1 MRRGSERG
9 SGGVLRGL
17 LQELV
22 QLQQGGG
29 DEAEDVFGRMRE
41 VIPLVLENYC
51 RPGRGGEREL
61 KSVCQLVDL
70 VLGRFPAAFH
80 HGQGPELSSLWEH
93 LLPLLAEPHL
103 GLATHAR
110 LVRTLRLAG
119 ELYAQGSPGY
129 YHRALVVGFREL
141 LADLATVTVF
151 LPQAGS
157 SREAG
162 LTGNAGDAAEG
173 GEASEVEIA
182 VLSELF
188 CKSKDTAGER
198 RVFVCFSNRSEWEA
212 LCLAGLELLEGLV
225 PAAMGDAL
233 RASSVLESLEF
244 FVNSGVKRVLPP
256 ASRLI
261 KALLQASCDCQIVP
275 IDPLLHSV
283 MFQAAHFASSI
294 SSEGVLS
301 EVSEDLEAA
310 GTVIR
315 ELCPYAS
322 FHCPFQLVKWASDT
336 LLLVLSKERWGGSLA
351 LALQETIRAA
361 VERCPSV
368 SQVLVES
375 IVSARAL
382 RLDSGYYADTR
393 STEVV
398 SLLHLGLSNCFRHN
412 LYVDLR
418 TGRFSQSIKYH
429 SGRAHPIPQMVG
441 GQAASVEDQITHI
454 FDMLPE
460 LIQTAAV
467 VSDSL
472 LRPAFDIGIAGVLGS
487 PCRLHSS
494 NLNMWEL
501 ARRTLESAAGLKGRG
516 ITMYRNGHVAKLGA
530 AKLLLALLLLP
541 ADPPWQTAEK
551 GMYYRILKF
560 PWNKSFGDSNVHDL
574 TAGSR
579 DASACKCCSLVCMSI
594 FTLRF
599 KDGGPFRKLLL
610 ESIEEEPKNEAFA
623 SVLAGMLPFLDS
635 FAGELY
641 DKIVGSLPPAEETS
655 RRLRE
660 SFLIGFRECMSSMSS
675 GGVLC
680 LTLAMHKTAQL
691 VLRRYGISIAVSD
704 SAIENADLIL
714 GASTSPGSQSQH
726 GMLERPDILARLRD
740 IICSVPPSC
749 ESSLGFPDGVFECVK
764 LALLAPPAK
773 ESPDPPCA
781 DAFVAFVDKMIQVR
795 SETSVLGRLQSR
807 DGSDFCD
814 HSEITSRGLSA
825 LQIVAQFGLE
835 SPNSNR
841 SDGQARGS
849 FLSQLQRVAFDDSLT
864 VPAQVFVLQ
873 SVTLFGAH
881 ATDQGSLIVAIIILV
896 GSLDRGWAQRSIAAR
911 GLEVILDEHGF
922 QSQDLSS
929 QLPMMFEYLGRNLIK
944 RPRLIDE
951 AADVLFQSNRGVLLR
966 QALLETLPR
975 IVDAR
980 DTPLLN
986 AFSEALGVTSGQL
999 LLDHGHIALCP
1010 ALDCSTQSEL
1020 NNILKY
1026 VEKVTGDSWEE
1037 IFQAKARL
1045 IVELVIWNEAKL
1057 GVLNSATVQC
1067 VSVPATKVESARRQ
1081 VEVVRVALKTI
1092 DLKQSGDT
1100 TIEADVPNFL
1110 YSRHMLGLLASINS
1124 KLRETAQM
1132 EKSAGAET
1140 RRRSRPLLVRTQ
1152 VQSLRMVEILIKLA
1166 ETHVGPFTPDVMAL
1180 LNHGLQKP
1188 DPQVQRQALVC
1199 LHALVVSLA
1208 KFKKGQLSTMLHQI
1222 VVMVLPFAEM
1232 GQANGQEAS
1241 VRSFEAEVQQILS
1254 ELLVKNRKALG
1265 KELQHLPPLPELPF
1279 LKGINSSL
1287 AKAKTALD
1295 QSGELRNLI
1304 ANLEHDSQ
1312 AVRYVALDRLRIFL
1326 AREKAWVDK
1335 LFTPGT
1341 SPGGRN
1347 EKLKV
1352 SLLESLLKCCEV
1364 GVRTVLTGKM
1374 SLRCADCLGQLG
1386 AIDPALLPNVLQCPA
1401 ARLAFNL
1408 DDDLPF
1414 NLVSTELFRMLTT
1427 ASDPGALESTR
1438 YAIQQLLKIYM
1449 KSSVDDLAED
1459 VRVYVRPL
1467 LTSRY
1472 RLEKNQNKESSVSP
1486 IFGSTTMS
1494 FREWLLLW
1502 TKDLVTQV
1510 PPKHPRKALFDSC
1523 QGLFKYDMRTMLTVL
1538 PYLVGTVLAHGTDSA
1553 CDNVRMEILSVL
1565 GSGSS
1570 QVETRD
1576 NGEDIYTEPRRRATP
1591 APSIGAGTTH
1601 SKLSAKHKRDPEERG
1616 SMAEL
1621 SMQAIFDLLD
1631 KLGTYVS
1638 AVKKREVF
1646 ESAKARCAR
1655 KVEGTLNKIPK
1666 SLLAHAALKCG
1677 AHARALLHY
1686 ELHLRIQNPH
1696 GQNPAALKTID
1707 PLPDDLVTS
1716 LLEMYV
1722 PLEEPDGLAGLVK
1735 LRQTQSLPIDDKLLG
1750 EKAGNWTDVLCMY
1763 EKDLQGDMVE
1773 SPHASISPSGQLS
1786 SEQRGYMRCLLN
1798 TGHLKAL
1805 QTHADGLLAKEASR
1819 KIRGQIAVFG
1829 ADAAWR
1835 LGQWSSLEYY
1845 VEQHALSGAHH
1856 TETGWPT
1863 RLGRLLL
1870 SAKACDSESF
1880 NDGIGKARTALMAP
1894 LAAASME
1901 SYGRAYPFLVR
1912 LHMLHELETAYTAFL
1927 NFRSSLVSETA
1938 GAVDTA
1944 AAIKIFSEDVGTLNW
1959 RDRISRT
1966 QPTLVVREPLVV
1978 FHRTICMLLKSLC
1991 EEKVSLS
1998 PRDMNRVSRLLRSS
2012 VGECWLDQ
2020 AQMCR
2025 RAGHLEPA
2033 SVAVL
2038 QAVDHR
2044 TPNALLEKAHLLWQ
2058 NDKKL
2063 QAISELR
2070 LVQQNTRLLNSDKR
2084 GEAKALLR
2092 LARWAGLTGHAR
2104 DDELVH
2110 LYRDVIKRDK
2120 EWDKGYFHF
2129 AEYLDEVMRDM
2140 KQRSKEAEMSGHKG
2154 RGPDRSHARHYIE
2167 YLPEVIKQYGSS
2179 AARGTKK
2186 LFQNMPRMLTLWY
2199 NFGVEEES
2207 YRRDVNCGAVATR
2220 VGRDVNAV
2228 VQEFA
2233 KSLPTSAWL
2242 AVLPQLISR
2251 VCHPNATVNRIT
2263 TDIITTVLLRFPQQ
2277 VLWSLAAV
2285 SNSNV
2290 VARKQTA
2297 LKILASARS
2306 QASQEEVRQL
2316 FQEFETFV
2324 DQMKK
2329 LCNHSVPKSQKFF
2342 MLSKSGKYNLLKR
2355 TLPIR
2360 VIVPIQ
2366 AALTPS
2372 FSASAAGLCDSPF
2385 DAEHTTAIHS
2395 VCDKVGVLSSL
2406 QRPKKVDLIG
2416 DNGRSYTFLFKP
2428 MDDLRKDARL
2438 MEFASVLN
2446 QLFAKAPQSRR
2457 RGLYLRTFAVLPL
2470 TEDCGMIEWVPNT
2483 HMLRGCCEETYA
2495 EVGLWN
2501 AESSSGK
2508 LRQIQEIYKELYGEV
2523 GKVGNRK
2530 GRDPTQWL
2538 DKILHMLPPKLH
2550 MWFIRAFPEP
2560 SQWFKAR
2567 LNFSRTAAVWSMVG
2581 HILGLGD
2588 RHGENVLLDSTS
2600 GDVVHVDFACLFDKG
2615 LELGQPEVVPFRL
2628 TQNMV
2633 DACGIQGYEGVF
2645 RRTCEISLSVLR
2657 SNKGALMSVLDT
2669 FVHDPLVEWTDTPGR
2684 AGGRAPREQDNP
2696 FAVQA
2701 LENIQSR
2708 LSGVVVGVDAAP
2720 SLPLS
2725 PEGQTD
2731 RLIAEATDK
2740 RNLGDMYIWWMPW
2753 F

>member
-22 QLQQGGG
+22 QLQQGGAE
-29 DEAEDVFGRMRE
+29 EAEDVFGRMRE

-80 HGQGPELSSLWEH
+80 HGQGPELSSLWMH
-93 LLPLLAEPHL
+93 LLPLLAEPTL
-103 GLATHAR
+103 GPATHAR

-129 YHRALVVGFREL
+129 YHRALVVGCREL
-141 LADLATVTVF
+141 LADLAAVADF
-151 LPQAGS
+151 LPLAGS
-157 SREAG
+157 SGEAG
-162 LTGNAGDAAEG
+162 LPENAGDGGEG
-173 GEASEVEIA
+173 GEASELEIA
-182 VLSELF
+182 VLSDFF
-188 CKSKDTAGER
+188 CMSKDAPGQGG
-198 RVFVCFSNRSEWEA
+198 VSVCVSSRSQWEA
-212 LCLAGLELLEGLV
+212 LCLAALELLEGLV
-225 PAAMGDAL
+225 PTAMGDAL
-233 RASSVLESLEF
+233 RASSVLESLDF
-244 FVNSGVKRVLPP
+244 FLNSGVKCVLPP
-256 ASRLI
+256 ASRLV
-261 KALLQASCDCQIVP
+261 KALLQTSCDCEIVP

-283 MFQAAHFASSI
+283 MSQAALLTR
-294 SSEGVLS
+294 SESVLS

-310 GTVIR
+310 GTIIR
-315 ELCPYAS
+315 ELYPYAS
-322 FHCPFQLVKWASDT
+322 FHFPFQLVKSASDT
-336 LLLVLSKERWGGSLA
+336 LLLALSRRRWGKNLA
-351 LALQETIRAA
+351 LTLQETIRAA

-375 IVSARAL
+375 IVSARFGG
-382 RLDSGYYADTR
+382 GYGYAH
-393 STEVV
+393 SVPEVM
-398 SLLHLGLSNCFRHN
+398 SLLHLGLSNCYQHH

-418 TGRFSQSIKYH
+418 ADLFCKPRDRDGRP
-429 SGRAHPIPQMVG
+429 RPIPQMLR
-441 GQAASVEDQITHI
+441 GQPASVEDQITHI
-454 FDMLPE
+454 FDMLPHMIDDVSVPMSERRRE
-460 LIQTAAV
+460 LM
-467 VSDSL
+467 L
-472 LRPAFDIGIAGVLGS
+472 AFDIGIAGVLGS
-487 PCRLHSS
+487 PCRMPSS
-494 NLNMWEL
+494 NLNLWEL
-501 ARRTLESAAGLKGRG
+501 ARRTLEVTVVLKGSG
-516 ITMYRNGHVAKLGA
+516 VAMHRNGDIPSKLDIAKLGA
-530 AKLLLALLLLP
+530 VKLLLALLLLP
-541 ADPPWQTAEK
+541 ADPPWQTADKE
-551 GMYYRILKF
+551 MYYRILKF
-560 PWNKSFGDSNVHDL
+560 PWWKSSDSDTHYSSKEPQDV
-574 TAGSR
+574 S
-579 DASACKCCSLVCMSI
+579 ASKCCSLLCISI

-599 KDGGPFRKLLL
+599 NDKGPFKKLLR
-610 ESIEEEPKNEAFA
+610 ESIEEEPKNEPFA
-623 SVLAGMLPFLDS
+623 SVLAGLLPFLGS
-635 FAGELY
+635 FAGEIY

-655 RRLRE
+655 KRLRE
-660 SFLIGFRECMSSMSS
+660 SFLVGFREYLSSMSS
-675 GGVLC
+675 GGVLR
-680 LTLAMHKTAQL
+680 LILAMHKTAQL
-691 VLRRYGISIAVSD
+691 ILRRYGISIAVSD
-704 SAIENADLIL
+704 SAIENTDLIL
-714 GASTSPGSQSQH
+714 GASTSSGSQSQH
-726 GMLERPDILARLRD
+726 AMVERPDILARLRD
-740 IICSVPPSC
+740 IICSLPPSC
-749 ESSLGFPDGVFECVK
+749 ESSLGFPDSVFECVK
-764 LALLAPPAK
+764 LALLAPPTK
-773 ESPDPPCA
+773 ESPDPPWV
-781 DAFVAFVDKMIQVR
+781 DAFIAFVDKMIQVR
-795 SETSVLGRLQSR
+795 SQASVLGRLQSR
-807 DGSDFCD
+807 DGGDFCD
-814 HSEITSRGLSA
+814 HNEISSRGLSA
-825 LQIVAQFGLE
+825 LQIVARFGLE
-835 SPNSNR
+835 SPNSKR
-841 SDGQARGS
+841 RDGQARGS

-951 AADVLFQSNRGVLLR
+951 AADVLFQSNREVLLR
-966 QALLETLPR
+966 HALLETLPR

-1057 GVLNSATVQC
+1057 GVLNNSTVQC

-1081 VEVVRVALKTI
+1081 VEVVRVALKTN
-1092 DLKQSGDT
+1092 DLKQSGGT

-1132 EKSAGAET
+1132 EKSAGAEI

-1180 LNHGLQKP
+1180 LNHGLQKS
-1188 DPQVQRQALVC
+1188 DLQVQRQALVC

-1232 GQANGQEAS
+1232 GQANGQGAT
-1241 VRSFEAEVQQILS
+1241 VRSFEGEVQQILS

-1287 AKAKTALD
+1287 AKAKTELD

-1326 AREKAWVDK
+1326 AREKTWVDK
-1335 LFTPGT
+1335 LFTSGT
-1341 SPGGRN
+1341 SPGRN

-1352 SLLESLLKCCEV
+1352 SLLESLLRCCEV

-1374 SLRCADCLGQLG
+1374 SLRCADCLGRLG
-1386 AIDPALLPNVLQCPA
+1386 AIDPALLPDVLQSPA
-1401 ARLAFNL
+1401 ANSAFNL

-1414 NLVSTELFRMLTT
+1414 NIVSTELFRMLTT
-1427 ASDPGALESTR
+1427 ASDLGALESTR

-1472 RLEKNQNKESSVSP
+1472 RLEKNQNKESSVCP

-1576 NGEDIYTEPRRRATP
+1576 NGEDTYTEPLRRATP
-1591 APSIGAGTTH
+1591 APSFRADTTH
-1601 SKLSAKHKRDPEERG
+1601 SKLSPKQKKDPEERS

-1638 AVKKREVF
+1638 AVKKREGF

-1696 GQNPAALKTID
+1696 GQNAAALTSID

-1735 LRQTQSLPIDDKLLG
+1735 LRKTQSLSIDNKLLG

-1763 EKDLQGDMVE
+1763 EKDLQGDLAE
-1773 SPHASISPSGQLS
+1773 SPHASLSSPGQLS
-1786 SEQRGYMRCLLN
+1786 SDQRGYMRCLLN

-1805 QTHADGLLAKEASR
+1805 QTHVDGLLAKEGSR
-1819 KIRGQIAVFG
+1819 KIRGQIAAFG

-1835 LGQWSSLEYY
+1835 LGQWSSLDYY

-1870 SAKACDSESF
+1870 SAKACNSESF

-1944 AAIKIFSEDVGTLNW
+1944 AAIRVFSEDVGRLNW
-1959 RDRISRT
+1959 RERISRT

-1978 FHRTICMLLKSLC
+1978 FHRTICMLLKGLC

-1998 PRDMNRVSRLLRSS
+1998 SRDMNRVSRLLRSS

-2058 NDKKL
+2058 NDKKH

-2070 LVQQNTRLLNSDKR
+2070 LVELNTRLLNSNKR

-2104 DDELVH
+2104 DDQLVH

-2129 AEYLDEVMRDM
+2129 AEYLDEVMQDM
-2140 KQRSKEAEMSGHKG
+2140 KQRRKEAEMSGHKG
-2154 RGPDRSHARHYIE
+2154 RGLDRSRARHYIE

-2199 NFGVEEES
+2199 NFGVEEQS
-2207 YRRDVNCGAVATR
+2207 YRQDVTCGTVAIR

-2251 VCHPNATVNRIT
+2251 VCHPNAVVNRIT
-2263 TDIITTVLLRFPQQ
+2263 KDIITRVLLRFPQQ

-2290 VARKQTA
+2290 VVRKQTA

-2329 LCNHSVPKSQKFF
+2329 LCNHTVEKRQRSFL
-2342 MLSKSGKYNLLKR
+2342 LSKSGKYNLLKR
-2355 TLPIR
+2355 TLPIH

-2385 DAEHTTAIHS
+2385 GAEHTTTINS
-2395 VCDKVGVLSSL
+2395 VDDKVGVLTSL
-2406 QRPKKVDLIG
+2406 QRPKKVNLIG

-2428 MDDLRKDARL
+2428 KDDLRKDARL

-2483 HMLRGCCEETYA
+2483 HMLRGCCQDTYA
-2495 EVGLWN
+2495 EVGLWG
-2501 AESSSGK
+2501 ASSSSDN
-2508 LRQIQEIYKELYGEV
+2508 LRQIGEIHKEFYDEV
-2523 GKVGNRK
+2523 NRND
-2530 GRDPTQWL
+2530 RDPTQWL
-2538 DKILHMLPPKLH
+2538 DKVLHILPPKLH

-2588 RHGENVLLDSTS
+2588 RHGENVLLDGIS

-2633 DACGIQGYEGVF
+2633 DACGIQGCEGVF

-2669 FVHDPLVEWTDTPGR
+2669 FVHDPLVEWTDTHGR
-2684 AGGRAPREQDNP
+2684 TGGRAPREQDNP

-2725 PEGQTD
+2725 PEGQAD
-2731 RLIAEATDK
+2731 RLIAEATSK